1 MLISVAITVSFSA
14 FALIFRVPLLKLFL
28 PSDDLAIRFAQV
40 RMFSLFTL
48 FWMAA
53 INSVLS
59 AAVQAFGYP
68 SLPMINSIV
77 TVLLFRVVWM
87 SWIYPNLPSYTDPVL
102 NIFNLYSCYMVSWT
116 LSLIAIAVIFF
127 IIYYRYKRG
136 KVRVL

>member
-1 MLISVAITVSFSA
+1 MAVTVAFSA

-28 PSDDLAIRFAQV
+28 PADNLAVRFAQV

-53 INSVLS
+53 TNSVLS
-59 AAVQAFGYP
+59 SSVQAFGYP
-68 SLPMINSIV
+68 SFPMINSIV

-87 SWIYPNLPSYTDPVL
+87 SWIYPNLPLHADPVS

-116 LSLIAIAVIFF
+116 LSLITITVMFF
-127 IIYYRYKRG
+127 IVYYRYKRG